1 MIISIGIPFYN
12 AGKYLEDAICSVL
25 AQTYEHWELILID
38 DGSSDNSLAMANM
51 YATKDPRI
59 RVISDG
65 QNKKLPYRL
74 NQIIHEAR
82 YDFIARMDADDLM
95 SNDRLEKQIEVLKR
109 NKYIDLVTTSYL
121 TIGKEN
127 ELTGISLV
135 PNIQMNAKMILSGSA
150 NLVHA
155 SLLARKSWY
164 KRNLYNEKNLLAED
178 FELWLVAAKNNDL
191 KYAIL
196 EEPLYWYRVIENV
209 NIEKLLQAYNSQI
222 DVIRGNYQGI
232 TSKQEKNKIIIKFQ
246 TKKIIARALSK
257 IGLLSI
263 LLNRRFV
270 EYSSENMNYHKKH
283 ISNIYYEKKV

>member
-1 MIISIGIPFYN
+1 MITIGIPFFN
-12 AGKYLEDAICSVL
+12 AEEYLEDAICSVL
-25 AQTYEHWELILID
+25 AQTYEFWELILID
-38 DGSSDNSLAMANM
+38 DGSSDNSLAIANE
-51 YATKDPRI
+51 YAKKDSRI

-65 QNKKLPYRL
+65 KNMKLPYRL

-135 PNIQMNAKMILSGSA
+135 SNIQMNAKMILSGSA

-178 FELWLVAAKNNDL
+178 FELWLIAAKNNDL
-191 KYAIL
+191 KYYIL
-196 EEPLYWYRVIENV
+196 EEHLYWYRVIENV
-209 NIEKLLQAYNSQI
+209 NIKKLLQAYNSQI
-222 DVIRGNYQGI
+222 DVIKGNYQGI

-246 TKKIIARALSK
+246 TKKVIARALSK
-257 IGLLSI
+257 IGLLSV

>member
-1 MIISIGIPFYN
+1 MITIGIPFFN
-12 AGKYLEDAICSVL
+12 AEEYLEDAICSVL

-38 DGSSDNSLAMANM
+38 DGSSDNSLAIANM

-178 FELWLVAAKNNDL
+178 FELWLVAAKRNDL
-191 KYAIL
+191 KYSIL

-209 NIEKLLQAYNSQI
+209 NIKKLLQAYNSQI
-222 DVIRGNYQGI
+222 EVIKGNYQGI
-232 TSKQEKNKIIIKFQ
+232 TSKQERNKIIIKFQ

-257 IGLLSI
+257 IGLLNI
-263 LLNRRFV
+263 LVNKRFV
-270 EYSSENMNYHKKH
+270 QYSSENMSCYKKH
-283 ISNIYYEKKV
+283 ISNIYYERKV

>member
-1 MIISIGIPFYN
+1 MITIGIPFFN
-12 AGKYLEDAICSVL
+12 AEEYLEDAICSVL

-191 KYAIL
+191 KYVIL

-222 DVIRGNYQGI
+222 DVIKGNYQGI

-246 TKKIIARALSK
+246 TKKIIARALFN

>member
-1 MIISIGIPFYN
+1 MISIGIPFFN
-12 AGKYLEDAICSVL
+12 AEDYLEDAICSVL
-25 AQTYEHWELILID
+25 AQTYEFWELILID
-38 DGSSDNSLAMANM
+38 DGSSDNSLAIANE
-51 YATKDPRI
+51 YAKKDSRI

-65 QNKKLPYRL
+65 KNMKLPYRL

-135 PNIQMNAKMILSGSA
+135 SNIQMNAKMILSGSA

-178 FELWLVAAKNNDL
+178 FELWLIAAKNNDL
-191 KYAIL
+191 KYYIL
-196 EEPLYWYRVIENV
+196 EEHLYWYRVIENV
-209 NIEKLLQAYNSQI
+209 NIKKLLQAYNSQI
-222 DVIRGNYQGI
+222 DVIKGNYQGI

-246 TKKIIARALSK
+246 TKKVIARALSK
-257 IGLLSI
+257 IGLLSV